1 MFNFPN
7 EEYFCQVS
15 CPKLGFFI
23 LPCQCG
29 DKEGGQ
35 DIYNDGGDGK
45 KDDNTDALDAD
56 KEVEVMESDKG
67 KHQSDGVGMCTV
79 S

>member
-7 EEYFCQVS
+7 NECFCKVS
-15 CPKLGFFI
+15 CLQIGFLSYHVI
-23 LPCQCG
+23 VVIR
-29 DKEGGQ
+29 KGGQ
-35 DIYNDGGDGK
+35 DIYDNGSDGK

-67 KHQSDGVGMCTV
+67 KH
-79 S
+79 